1 MNINRVY
8 ECSIHVLVKSFIE
21 NGKEMCLSHF
31 VKRTLV
37 YHTNSDDWV
46 DLFTNEHYKLGADV
60 FNDLFITRRE
70 PIVPL
75 STLID
80 SKRSNMPKRKI
91 LKKYKEKNGG
101 KNEKSI

>member
-8 ECSIHVLVKSFIE
+8 ECSIHVLVKYFIE

-37 YHTNSDDWV
+37 YHTNNDDWI
-46 DLFTNEHYKLGADV
+46 DLFTNQHYLLGADV
-60 FNDLFITRRE
+60 FHDLFISRLD

-75 STLID
+75 SILLVTN
-80 SKRSNMPKRKI
+80 KRNIPKRKI

>member
-8 ECSIHVLVKSFIE
+8 ECSIHVVVKYFIE

-37 YHTNSDDWV
+37 YHTNNDDWI
-46 DLFTNEHYKLGADV
+46 DLFTNEHYLLGPDG
-60 FNDLFITRRE
+60 FHDLFITRQD
-70 PIVPL
+70 PFVPL

-80 SKRSNMPKRKI
+80 TKRSNMTKIKI

>member
-8 ECSIHVLVKSFIE
+8 ECSIHVLVTSFIE

-37 YHTNSDDWV
+37 YHTNSDDWI
-46 DLFTNEHYKLGADV
+46 DLFTNEHYLLGADDLH
-60 FNDLFITRRE
+60 DLFITKRE

-75 STLID
+75 STLLVTN
-80 SKRSNMPKRKI
+80 KHNMTKRKI